1 MDYNVN
7 FPHLGIYLD
16 HVGKNFEI
24 NGFTVAFYGCV
35 IAFAIMCGIF
45 MALHEAKR
53 TGQKEDDYLD
63 LAIFAV
69 IFSIIGARTY
79 YVVFQW
85 DYYKEHLNEIPN
97 IRLGGMAIYGAVIGA
112 VLTVFAVSKYKKIK
126 FGMMLDTG
134 VLGLILGQ
142 IIGRWGNFFNRE
154 AFGDYTDGLF
164 AMQLPVSAVRSGE
177 ITDLMKEHLVT
188 LQGITYIQVH
198 PTFLYE
204 GLWNLGVFLLLNYY
218 KKKKTFEGELFVLY
232 LGFYGLGRFWVEALR
247 TDQLQIGSTG
257 IAVSQALSALLVL
270 FCIGWEVYKRK
281 TSPLSSTK

>member
-1 MDYNVN
+1 
-7 FPHLGIYLD
+7 
-16 HVGKNFEI
+16 
-24 NGFTVAFYGCV
+24 
-35 IAFAIMCGIF
+35 MCGIF

-134 VLGLILGQ
+134 VLGLVLGQ

-154 AFGDYTDGLF
+154 AFGDYTDGLL

-218 KKKKTFEGELFVLY
+218 KKKKAFEGELFVLY